1 MGTPGR
7 RVLSRAASEDKV
19 LDSLL
24 KENAFLTVNT
34 STWPVN
40 VARDLE
46 KDFAQED
53 FADLQI
59 KYQEALNTVKQL
71 QNEQLALTYH
81 NDLLGA
87 ILESTEEQL
96 AELSRENKQAYQD
109 LELTRQEKKLLEVKV
124 EKMQQELDLMVKES
138 INKEEQ
144 APEKHTNVKLVMQ
157 DASSQTDL
165 QSAINDLKAEA
176 RETSQK
182 TGEENEQF
190 SLPRKAG
197 LEDRIPQE
205 TTAGGILSAF
215 FRKGPSSALEQ
226 SLGRSEKQ
234 QEESKKADNIPNPL
248 QRVPLGNGSSVD
260 LVLEEDEPALT
271 SIEDQKQQVDD
282 SVESP
287 TSPEDEQ
294 EQEMGVSPVMARLFQ
309 RSLFKLSVFRGLLD
323 VTRKPQEESLVNEDT
338 NNPSPVNQETI
349 DLQEKLPEDEPLQPE
364 SEVNSVPA
372 PVCEISEN
380 ETTDQ
385 LEEADPGIGDRAIG
399 VNEQDDSPLKVIRL
413 PTIGPAGLQGDLGQQ
428 AGKAGECRLS

>member
-40 VARDLE
+40 VVRDLE

-81 NDLLGA
+81 NDLLSA

-109 LELTRQEKKLLEVKV
+109 LEIARQEKQLLELKV
-124 EKMQQELDLMVKES
+124 EKVQQELGLMVKEN

-144 APEKHTNVKLVMQ
+144 APEKQTNVKLAMQ

-165 QSAINDLKAEA
+165 QSAINDLKVEA
-176 RETSQK
+176 WETSQK
-182 TGEENEQF
+182 TGEEKEQ
-190 SLPRKAG
+190 SPLPRKAG

-215 FRKGPSSALEQ
+215 FRKGPSSAFEQ

-234 QEESKKADNIPNPL
+234 QEESK

-271 SIEDQKQQVDD
+271 SIEDHEQQVDD

-287 TSPEDEQ
+287 SSPKDEQ
-294 EQEMGVSPVMARLFQ
+294 EQEVGVSPVMARLFQ
-309 RSLFKLSVFRGLLD
+309 RSLFKLSVFRGFLD
-323 VTRKPQEESLVNEDT
+323 VARKPQEESLVNEDP
-338 NNPSPVNQETI
+338 NNPSLVNQETI

-364 SEVNSVPA
+364 SEVNSVAA

-380 ETTDQ
+380 GTTDQ
-385 LEEADPGIGDRAIG
+385 LEEADPGIVDTAIG
-399 VNEQDDSPLKVIRL
+399 VNEQEDSPPKVIRL
-413 PTIGPAGLQGDLGQQ
+413 PTIGPAKLQGDLGQQ